1 MRGLI
6 LFPGRMKLHLKP
18 ISKRLFS
25 LLLAVV
31 LVLGLPLQ
39 AMAATN
45 VGSSETTATQPT
57 DATEP
62 VSTEAS
68 DPTEPVE
75 PEETTTPTEATE
87 ETTVPTEA
95 PEETTI
101 PTVPQEETEPEEDA
115 DATDPTQPSEPTE
128 PLTPEEQDMIRWA
141 ELEAQ
146 LPDPIEEY
154 FPFAPEIKY
163 PYGEPQDN
171 FYPSSLFEADPY
183 ALMPL
188 ADMSAIPDNMYD
200 NSILRALA
208 YTGYDVQWLKDNG
221 FLYVAEYVSSNIN
234 NYRPAVLSDIGYDDY
249 APFLNGDETV
259 ADSST
264 VTGRA
269 PDIAS
274 FESSGLV
281 CASFVSYYINNYLPN
296 IEGYDTSHI
305 HEAIKATTA
314 TSTGYSTASV
324 WSWETGLTNLANT
337 PGSGVTKYTNET
349 EGYANLVPGDII
361 VFSRDGELVHVA
373 IYAGTYSMWNIRGTN
388 RGEKHFIIHVGNSRG
403 PEISTTEYLAK
414 SGTAK
419 SSVATAWYHLELGS
433 VVDQVGFIEVY
444 KKDPNGNNLS
454 GARFKAV
461 DQDTGDTFYIGPTD
475 ANGYAKSGEMPL
487 GTYVVTETVFP
498 DGYQASG
505 QTSWTVTL
513 TEDTPN
519 MTVTINAVNEPVTG
533 SAKIVKATT
542 NGGSKAGWHFEVK
555 NSSGTVIGNYVT
567 DATGVIALDLKPG
580 TYTVTETDGAYK
592 YWVNDPNPTRTVTV
606 KSNETATVTFTNQWR
621 GQAQI
626 VKTTTNGG
634 TVAGW
639 HFTVKNSSGTVIGNY
654 VTDSTGIITL
664 DLEPGTYTVT
674 ETDGAKQYWENDPN
688 PTRTVTVKAGETAK
702 VTFKNQYKGAAQ
714 IIKTTTNGGTVAGW
728 HFTVKNSSGT
738 VIGNYVTDSTGII
751 TLDLEPGTYTVT
763 ETDGAKQYWE
773 NDPNPT
779 RTVTVKAGETAK
791 VTFKNQYR
799 GAAQIIKATTN
810 GGTVAGWHFEVKNS
824 SGTVIGNYV
833 TDSTGIITLNLEP
846 GTYTVTETD
855 GESQYWQN
863 DPNPTKTVT
872 VKAGQTAKVTFTNKY
887 QGEAQIVK
895 TTTNGGTVA
904 GWHFEVQNSSGTVIG
919 NYVTD
924 STGIIALALEPGTYT
939 VTETDGE
946 KEYWEN
952 DANPTK
958 TVTVK
963 AGQTAKVTFTNKW
976 VGKAKVIKTATNGG
990 SVEGWT
996 FTIKNASGTFVGKYT
1011 TDKNGLIAVNLE
1023 PGTYTVQET
1032 PVDDPYWVCDTE
1044 VKTITV
1050 KAGETASVSF
1060 RNEYVGRAK
1069 IIKTLE
1075 DPTAG
1080 TVEGWTFEVKDSN
1093 GTVIGTY
1100 KTDAN
1105 GTILCEL
1112 APGKYTVTEILEESS
1127 YWECVTDLS
1136 QTVTVKAG
1144 QTAEVTFKNALRPA
1158 DILVYKVDVLGAPL
1172 AEVEFLLEWSE
1183 DGTNWQTVTYTDSEN
1198 VTKGA
1203 CTSAGLIDGKLVS
1216 GRDGV
1221 VHFTGLHPELQ
1232 YRLTET
1238 KAPEGYHLLGEP
1250 AYEGGIT
1257 PDETLTVELTVVNA
1271 PVFEL
1276 PMTGSTG
1283 STVATVLQIAG
1294 ALVLLTALL
1303 YIVKKRR

>member
-1 MRGLI
+1 
-6 LFPGRMKLHLKP
+6 MKLHLKP

-31 LVLGLPLQ
+31 LVLGLPSQ

-45 VGSSETTATQPT
+45 VGGSETTATQPT

-62 VSTEAS
+62 VSTDAS

-75 PEETTTPTEATE
+75 PEETTTPIEATE
-87 ETTVPTEA
+87 ETTAPTEA

-101 PTVPQEETEPEEDA
+101 PTEPQEETKPEA
-115 DATDPTQPSEPTE
+115 DVDVTDPTQTTEPTE
-128 PLTPEEQDMIRWA
+128 PTDPPGPEGEEETGLIIR
-141 ELEAQ
+141 
-146 LPDPIEEY
+146 PDPIVAENPY
-154 FPFAPEIKY
+154 DPEWPY
-163 PYGEPQDN
+163 PYGLPVDN
-171 FYPSSLFEADPY
+171 DFPDDLLEVDPY
-183 ALMPL
+183 GIALM
-188 ADMSAIPDNMYD
+188 ADMSLIPDEMYD
-200 NSILRALA
+200 NSILRALE
-208 YTGYDVQWLKDNG
+208 YTGYDVQKMKDNG
-221 FLYVAEYVSSNIN
+221 WLYVAQYTSSNIN
-234 NYRPAVLSDIGYDDY
+234 SYAPEVLSDIGYDDY
-249 APFLNGDETV
+249 SPFLNGDETV

-269 PDIAS
+269 PNIAS
-274 FESSGLV
+274 FESNGLV
-281 CASFVSYYINNYLPN
+281 CASFVTYYMCNYLPN
-296 IEGYDTSHI
+296 IEGVDTTWI
-305 HEAIKATTA
+305 HDAVKATTMNGG
-314 TSTGYSTASV
+314 SYSTASV
-324 WSWETGLTNLANT
+324 WSWETGLSNLASKA
-337 PGSGVTKYTNET
+337 GSGVTRYTDANT
-349 EGYANLVPGDII
+349 AYANLVPGDLI
-361 VFSRDGELVHVA
+361 VFSNSSGSLTHIAV
-373 IYAGTYSMWNIRGTN
+373 YAGTYTMYNASGTN
-388 RGEKHFIIHVGNSRG
+388 RGPYHYIIHVGNSRG
-403 PEISTTEYLAK
+403 PEISAVEYMVS
-414 SGTAK
+414 SGSK
-419 SSVATAWYHLELGS
+419 SSSPSAWYHIDLPEVQSTGY
-433 VVDQVGFIEVY
+433 IEVN
-444 KKDPNGNNLS
+444 KKDPNGKNLS
-454 GARFKAV
+454 GAYFTAV
-461 DQDTGDTFYIGPTD
+461 DQATGDKYVIGPTN

-487 GTYVVTETVFP
+487 GTFVVTETKFP
-498 DGYQASG
+498 TGYGPSG
-505 QTSWTVTL
+505 ETSWTVML

-519 MTVTINAVNEPVTG
+519 MTITINAVNELVTG

-542 NGGSKAGWHFEVK
+542 NGGSKAGWNFEVK
-555 NSSGTVIGNYVT
+555 NSSGTVIGTYVT
-567 DATGVIALDLKPG
+567 DATGVIVLDLVPG

-592 YWVNDPNPTRTVTV
+592 YWVNDPNPSRTVTV
-606 KSNETATVTFTNQWR
+606 KADETATVTFTNQWR

-702 VTFKNQYKGAAQ
+702 ITFKNQYK
-714 IIKTTTNGGTVAGW
+714 
-728 HFTVKNSSGT
+728 
-738 VIGNYVTDSTGII
+738 
-751 TLDLEPGTYTVT
+751 
-763 ETDGAKQYWE
+763 
-773 NDPNPT
+773 
-779 RTVTVKAGETAK
+779 
-791 VTFKNQYR
+791 

-824 SGTVIGNYV
+824 SGTVIGTYV

-855 GESQYWQN
+855 GENKYWQN

-887 QGEAQIVK
+887 QGEAQIIK
-895 TTTNGGTVA
+895 TATNGGSVA
-904 GWHFEVQNSSGTVIG
+904 GWHFEVKNSSGTVIG

-1011 TDKNGLIAVNLE
+1011 TDKNGLIVANLE

-1060 RNEYVGRAK
+1060 QNQYVGRAK
-1069 IIKTLE
+1069 VIKTLE
-1075 DPTAG
+1075 DPDSG
-1080 TVEGWTFEVKDSN
+1080 TVEGWTFEVKASDGSL
-1093 GTVIGTY
+1093 IGTY
-1100 KTDAN
+1100 KTGAD
-1105 GTILCEL
+1105 GTIVCDLT
-1112 APGKYTVTEILEESS
+1112 PGTYTVTEILEEDS
-1127 YWECVTDLS
+1127 YWECVTDIS
-1136 QTVTVKAG
+1136 QTVTVKGG
-1144 QTAEVTFKNALRPA
+1144 QTAEVTFKNVLRPA
-1158 DILVYKVDVLGAPL
+1158 DILVYKVDILGAPL
-1172 AEVEFLLEWSE
+1172 AEAEFLLEWSE
-1183 DGTNWQTVTYTDSEN
+1183 DGTNWQPVTFTDSEN
-1198 VTKGA
+1198 VTKGT
-1203 CTSAGLIDGKLVS
+1203 CTSTGLVDGKLVS

>member
-1 MRGLI
+1 
-6 LFPGRMKLHLKP
+6 MKLHLKP

-101 PTVPQEETEPEEDA
+101 PTVPQEETEPEEDV

-183 ALMPL
+183 TLMPL

-234 NYRPAVLSDIGYDDY
+234 SYRPEVLSDIGYDDY

-269 PDIAS
+269 PNIAS

-305 HEAIKATTA
+305 HEAIKATTS
-314 TSTGYSTASV
+314 TGTGYSTASV

-567 DATGVIALDLKPG
+567 DATGVIALDLEPG

-606 KSNETATVTFTNQWR
+606 KANETATVTFTNQWR

-728 HFTVKNSSGT
+728 HFEVKNSSGT
-738 VIGNYVTDSTGII
+738 VIGNYETDSTGII
-751 TLDLEPGTYTVT
+751 TLNLEPGTYTVT

-779 RTVTVKAGETAK
+779 RTITVKAGETAK

-799 GAAQIIKATTN
+799 GVAQIIKATTN

-833 TDSTGIITLNLEP
+833 TDSTGIITLDLEP

-904 GWHFEVQNSSGTVIG
+904 GWHFEVKNSSGTVIG

-958 TVTVK
+958 TITVK

-1011 TDKNGLIAVNLE
+1011 TDADGLIVANLE

-1075 DPTAG
+1075 DSDSG
-1080 TVEGWTFEVKDSN
+1080 TVEGWTFEVKASD
-1093 GTVIGTY
+1093 GTLIGTY
-1100 KTDAN
+1100 KTGAD
-1105 GTILCEL
+1105 GTIVCDLI
-1112 APGKYTVTEILEESS
+1112 PGTYTVTEILDENS
-1127 YWECVTDLS
+1127 YWECVTDIS
-1136 QTVTVKAG
+1136 QTVTVKGG
-1144 QTAEVTFKNALRPA
+1144 QTAEVTFKNVLRPA
-1158 DILVYKVDVLGAPL
+1158 DILVYKVDILGAPL
-1172 AEVEFLLEWSE
+1172 AEAEFLLEWSE
-1183 DGTNWQTVTYTDSEN
+1183 DGTNWKPVTYTDSEN
-1198 VTKGA
+1198 VTKGT
-1203 CTSAGLIDGKLVS
+1203 CTSAGLVDGKLVS

>member
-1 MRGLI
+1 
-6 LFPGRMKLHLKP
+6 
-18 ISKRLFS
+18 
-25 LLLAVV
+25 
-31 LVLGLPLQ
+31 
-39 AMAATN
+39 MAATN
-45 VGSSETTATQPT
+45 VGSSETTVTQPT

-68 DPTEPVE
+68 EPTQPVE
-75 PEETTTPTEATE
+75 QEETTVSTEAPEETTTPTE
-87 ETTVPTEA
+87 
-95 PEETTI
+95 
-101 PTVPQEETEPEEDA
+101 PQEATEPEEAVDE
-115 DATDPTQPSEPTE
+115 TDPTQPTEPTE
-128 PLTPEEQDMIRWA
+128 PTDPPASEDEEETGLIIR
-141 ELEAQ
+141 
-146 LPDPIEEY
+146 PDPIVAENPY
-154 FPFAPEIKY
+154 DPEWPY
-163 PYGEPQDN
+163 PYGLPVDN
-171 FYPSSLFEADPY
+171 DFPDDLLDVDPY
-183 ALMPL
+183 GIALL
-188 ADMSAIPDNMYD
+188 ADMSLIPDEMYD
-200 NSILRALA
+200 NSILRALE
-208 YTGYDVQWLKDNG
+208 YTGYDVQKMKDNG
-221 FLYVAEYVSSNIN
+221 WLYVAQYTSSNIN
-234 NYRPAVLSDIGYDDY
+234 SYAPEVLSDIGYDDY
-249 APFLNGDETV
+249 SPFLNGDETV

-269 PDIAS
+269 PNIAS
-274 FESSGLV
+274 FESNGLV
-281 CASFVSYYINNYLPN
+281 CASFVTYYMCNYLPN
-296 IEGYDTSHI
+296 IEGIDTTWI
-305 HEAIKATTA
+305 HDAVKATTMNNG
-314 TSTGYSTASV
+314 SYSTASV
-324 WSWETGLTNLANT
+324 WSWETGLSNLASKA
-337 PGSGVTKYTNET
+337 GSGVTRYTDADT
-349 EGYANLVPGDII
+349 AYANLVPGDLI
-361 VFSRDGELVHVA
+361 VFSNSSGSLTHIAV
-373 IYAGTYSMWNIRGTN
+373 YAGTYTMYNASGTN
-388 RGEKHFIIHVGNSRG
+388 RGPYHYIIHVGNSRG
-403 PEISTTEYLAK
+403 PEISAVEYMVS
-414 SGTAK
+414 SGSK
-419 SSVATAWYHLELGS
+419 SSSPSAWYHIDLPEVES
-433 VVDQVGFIEVY
+433 TGFIEVY
-444 KKDPNGNNLS
+444 KKDPNGKNLS
-454 GARFKAV
+454 GAYFTAV
-461 DQDTGDTFYIGPTD
+461 DQATGDKYVIGPTNS
-475 ANGYAKSGEMPL
+475 NGYAKSGEMPL
-487 GTYVVTETVFP
+487 GTFVVTETVFP
-498 DGYQASG
+498 EGYQASG

-513 TEDTPN
+513 TKDTPN
-519 MTVTINAVNEPVTG
+519 MTVTINAVNELKSG

-567 DATGVIALDLKPG
+567 DATGVIALDLQPG
-580 TYTVTETDGAYK
+580 TYTVTETDGANK

-606 KSNETATVTFTNQWR
+606 KAGETATVTFTNQWR

-639 HFTVKNSSGTVIGNY
+639 HFEVKNSSGTVIGNY

-664 DLEPGTYTVT
+664 DLDPGTYTVT
-674 ETDGAKQYWENDPN
+674 ETDGTKQYWENDPN

-714 IIKTTTNGGTVAGW
+714 IVKTTTNGGTVAGW
-728 HFTVKNSSGT
+728 HFEVKNSSGT
-738 VIGNYVTDSTGII
+738 VIGNYVTDSTGVI
-751 TLDLEPGTYTVT
+751 TLNLEPGTYTVT

-773 NDPNPT
+773 NDPNTT

-833 TDSTGIITLNLEP
+833 TDFTGIITLNLEP

-887 QGEAQIVK
+887 QGEAQIIK
-895 TTTNGGTVA
+895 TATNGGSVA
-904 GWHFEVQNSSGTVIG
+904 GWHFEVKNSSGTVIG

-924 STGIIALALEPGTYT
+924 STGVIALALEPGTYT

-976 VGKAKVIKTATNGG
+976 LGKAKVIKTTTNGG
-990 SVEGWT
+990 TVEGWT
-996 FTIKNASGTFVGKYT
+996 FTIKNVSGTFVGKYT
-1011 TDKNGLIAVNLE
+1011 TDADGLIAVNLE

-1060 RNEYVGRAK
+1060 RNQYVGRAK

-1075 DPTAG
+1075 DPDSG
-1080 TVEGWTFEVKDSN
+1080 TVEGWTFEVKASDGSL
-1093 GTVIGTY
+1093 IGSY
-1100 KTDAN
+1100 KTGAD
-1105 GTILCEL
+1105 GTIVCDLT
-1112 APGKYTVTEILEESS
+1112 PGTYTVTEILEDGS
-1127 YWECVTDLS
+1127 YWECVSGLS
-1136 QTVTVKAG
+1136 QTVTVKGG
-1144 QTAEVTFKNALRPA
+1144 QTAEVTFQNALRPA
-1158 DILVYKVDVLGAPL
+1158 DIMVYKVDTLGAPL
-1172 AEVEFLLEWSE
+1172 AEAEFLLEWSE
-1183 DGTNWQTVTYTDSEN
+1183 DGVNWQSVTYTDSGK
-1198 VTKGA
+1198 VIKGG
-1203 CTSAGLIDGKLVS
+1203 CTSVGLVDGKLVS

>member
-1 MRGLI
+1 
-6 LFPGRMKLHLKP
+6 MKLHLKP

-31 LVLGLPLQ
+31 LVLGLPSQ

-45 VGSSETTATQPT
+45 VGGSETTATQPT

-62 VSTEAS
+62 VSIDAS

-75 PEETTTPTEATE
+75 PEETTTPIEATE
-87 ETTVPTEA
+87 ETTAPTEA

-101 PTVPQEETEPEEDA
+101 PTEPQEETEPEA
-115 DATDPTQPSEPTE
+115 DVDVTDPTQTTEPTE
-128 PLTPEEQDMIRWA
+128 PTDPPDPEGEEETGLIIR
-141 ELEAQ
+141 
-146 LPDPIEEY
+146 PDPIVAENPY
-154 FPFAPEIKY
+154 DPEWPY
-163 PYGEPQDN
+163 PYGLPVDN
-171 FYPSSLFEADPY
+171 DFPDDLLEVDPY
-183 ALMPL
+183 GIALM
-188 ADMSAIPDNMYD
+188 ADMSLIPDEMYD
-200 NSILRALA
+200 NSILRALE
-208 YTGYDVQWLKDNG
+208 YTGYDVQKMKNNG
-221 FLYVAEYVSSNIN
+221 WLYVAQYTSSNIN
-234 NYRPAVLSDIGYDDY
+234 TYAPEVLSDIGYDDY
-249 APFLNGDETV
+249 SPFLNGDETV

-269 PDIAS
+269 PNIAS
-274 FESSGLV
+274 FESNGLV
-281 CASFVSYYINNYLPN
+281 CASFVTYYMCNYLPN
-296 IEGYDTSHI
+296 IEGVDTTWI
-305 HEAIKATTA
+305 HDAVKATTMNGG
-314 TSTGYSTASV
+314 SYSTASV
-324 WSWETGLTNLANT
+324 WSWETGLSNLARQA
-337 PGSGVTKYTNET
+337 GSGVTKYTDAT
-349 EGYANLVPGDII
+349 TAYANLVPGDLI
-361 VFSRDGELVHVA
+361 VFSNSSGDLTHIAV
-373 IYAGTYSMWNIRGTN
+373 YAGTYTMYNASGTN
-388 RGEKHFIIHVGNSRG
+388 RGPYHYIIHVGNSRG
-403 PEISTTEYLAK
+403 PEISAVEYMVS
-414 SGTAK
+414 SGSK
-419 SSVATAWYHLELGS
+419 SSSPSAWYHIDLPEVQS
-433 VVDQVGFIEVY
+433 TGFIEVN
-444 KKDPNGNNLS
+444 KKDPNGKNLS
-454 GARFKAV
+454 GAYFTAV
-461 DQDTGDTFYIGPTD
+461 DQATGDKYVIGPTN

-487 GTYVVTETVFP
+487 GTYKVTETVFP
-498 DGYQASG
+498 DGYGPSG
-505 QTSWTVTL
+505 ETSWTVTL

-519 MTVTINAVNEPVTG
+519 MTITINAVNELVTG

-555 NSSGTVIGNYVT
+555 NSSGTVIGTYVT
-567 DATGVIALDLKPG
+567 DATGVIVLDLVPG

-592 YWVNDPNPTRTVTV
+592 YWVNDPNPSRTVTV
-606 KSNETATVTFTNQWR
+606 KADETATVTFTNQWR

-654 VTDSTGIITL
+654 VTDSTGVITL
-664 DLEPGTYTVT
+664 DL
-674 ETDGAKQYWENDPN
+674 D
-688 PTRTVTVKAGETAK
+688 
-702 VTFKNQYKGAAQ
+702 
-714 IIKTTTNGGTVAGW
+714 
-728 HFTVKNSSGT
+728 
-738 VIGNYVTDSTGII
+738 
-751 TLDLEPGTYTVT
+751 PGTYTVT

-799 GAAQIIKATTN
+799 GAAQIIKTTTN

-855 GESQYWQN
+855 GENQYWQN

-872 VKAGQTAKVTFTNKY
+872 VKAGQTAKVTFTNQY
-887 QGEAQIVK
+887 QGEAQIIK
-895 TTTNGGTVA
+895 TATNGGTVA
-904 GWHFEVQNSSGTVIG
+904 GWHFEVKNSSGTVIG

-976 VGKAKVIKTATNGG
+976 LGKAKVLKTATNGG

-996 FTIKNASGTFVGKYT
+996 FTIKNASGSFVGKYT
-1011 TDKNGLIAVNLE
+1011 TDNNGLIVADLE

-1060 RNEYVGRAK
+1060 QNQYVGRAK

-1075 DPTAG
+1075 DPDSG
-1080 TVEGWTFEVKDSN
+1080 TVEGWTFEVKASDGSL
-1093 GTVIGTY
+1093 IGTY
-1100 KTDAN
+1100 KTGAD
-1105 GTILCEL
+1105 GTIVCDLT
-1112 APGKYTVTEILEESS
+1112 PGTYTVTEILEEDS
-1127 YWECVTDLS
+1127 YWECVTDIS
-1136 QTVTVKAG
+1136 QTVTVKGG
-1144 QTAEVTFKNALRPA
+1144 QTAEVTFKNVLRPA
-1158 DILVYKVDVLGAPL
+1158 DILVYKVDTLGAPL
-1172 AEVEFLLEWSE
+1172 AEAEFLLEWSE
-1183 DGTNWQTVTYTDSEN
+1183 DGTNWKPVTYTDSKN
-1198 VTKGA
+1198 VTKGT
-1203 CTSAGLIDGKLVS
+1203 CTSTGLVDGKLVS
-1216 GRDGV
+1216 GKDGV

-1238 KAPEGYHLLGEP
+1238 KAPEGYHLLSGP

-1271 PVFEL
+1271 PVYEL

-1283 STVATVLQIAG
+1283 STVVRILQIAG
-1294 ALVLLTALL
+1294 AMVLLASLL